1 MRIVFLGTP
10 EFAVPSLSAL
20 SEKYE
25 VAGVIT
31 QPDREKDRKGRLIK
45 GAVALTAESKGL
57 PVFQFEK
64 IKTEG
69 ADALRALHPD
79 IMVTCAYGQ
88 ILSKEILDIPRLGVL
103 NVHGSLLPLY
113 RGSAPIQRA
122 LMNGDKETG
131 ITIMKTD
138 VGMDSGDI
146 LSQEKTLIDSD
157 DYVEDLYA
165 KLSVIGARLLL
176 DTIDGYASGKI
187 KPVPQNAEC
196 ATYAPMLK
204 KEEAYIDFSAS
215 CEQVRNVI
223 RGMGYGVC
231 LLGGTPL
238 KIFRADLRESCGRPG
253 EILVAAK
260 DEFVVAC
267 GTGSLAITDVQASG
281 KKRMKTADFLNGMR
295 ISAGEFLARV
305 KD

>member
-25 VAGVIT
+25 VAGVVT

-69 ADALRALHPD
+69 ADTLRALHPD

-131 ITIMKTD
+131 ITIKD
-138 VGMDSGDI
+138 KSESSGSI
-146 LSQEKTLIDSD
+146 RSSSTTSTATLTTLI
-157 DYVEDLYA
+157 
-165 KLSVIGARLLL
+165 
-176 DTIDGYASGKI
+176 I
-187 KPVPQNAEC
+187 KYGRILQ
-196 ATYAPMLK
+196 K
-204 KEEAYIDFSAS
+204 KS
-215 CEQVRNVI
+215 
-223 RGMGYGVC
+223 
-231 LLGGTPL
+231 
-238 KIFRADLRESCGRPG
+238 
-253 EILVAAK
+253 
-260 DEFVVAC
+260 
-267 GTGSLAITDVQASG
+267 
-281 KKRMKTADFLNGMR
+281 
-295 ISAGEFLARV
+295 
-305 KD
+305 